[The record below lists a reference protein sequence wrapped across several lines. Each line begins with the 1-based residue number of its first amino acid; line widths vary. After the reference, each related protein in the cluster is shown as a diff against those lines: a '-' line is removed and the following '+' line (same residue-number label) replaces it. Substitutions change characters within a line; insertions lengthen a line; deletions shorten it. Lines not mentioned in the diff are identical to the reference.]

1 MHRPKTDVSRLLTCL
16 ALCIIIV
23 ICDIPDM
30 ISSAGS
36 APGSAG
42 KSTGS
47 RAAATNPRDI
57 EYNEPDGLAE
67 AKDFRTYRMDE
78 LEGGKEYRFYNMVEG
93 YSIVVPADMK
103 VTDMSNSEVVSVLE
117 DEHRRLEIY
126 VERNTYPRG
135 YVAYGYRCLDD
146 KESHDWTHNVTLKI
160 SGRTAYIRQWERPKL
175 KGISDDHNYYAAIDI
190 IDGNDVYDFF
200 FTSDQ
205 PFWKSGYYHDIVN
218 SFKKTEADGKG
229 VTIKGKPAGIQSYWN
244 DETRALYS
252 TYLDGES
259 GLEWG
264 MYNPSANYGYGYDD
278 LKQKEKVMNH
288 HFDYL
293 LVYSSIT
300 PDYNS
305 AKSMDIVRKNY
316 DDGRYSEL
324 TLQSPLNMTGR
335 NMMYEILDGNYD
347 KFLISIA
354 KDIADFGHPVFVRLF
369 NEMNGDWCNYSAYHT
384 SRDTMIYKKV
394 YRYIWNVFADQG
406 ACANTLW
413 IWNPNGGS
421 FPDYTWNDQRC
432 YYPGDKYVDI
442 VGITAYNTGNY
453 YKDEKWT
460 EFTEKY
466 DPIYREITAE
476 YSHPIFITEFSCA
489 VRGGDK
495 LSWINTM
502 FEEIQKY
509 KKIKVAIWWDGCDM
523 SATEKDVVSRDYR
536 IDSPVECM
544 DAFKAYFEKYAS
556 EKD

>member
-1 MHRPKTDVSRLLTCL
+1 
-16 ALCIIIV
+16 
-23 ICDIPDM
+23 
-30 ISSAGS
+30 
-36 APGSAG
+36 
-42 KSTGS
+42 
-47 RAAATNPRDI
+47 
-57 EYNEPDGLAE
+57 
-67 AKDFRTYRMDE
+67 
-78 LEGGKEYRFYNMVEG
+78 
-93 YSIVVPADMK
+93 
-103 VTDMSNSEVVSVLE
+103 
-117 DEHRRLEIY
+117 
-126 VERNTYPRG
+126 
-135 YVAYGYRCLDD
+135 
-146 KESHDWTHNVTLKI
+146 
-160 SGRTAYIRQWERPKL
+160 
-175 KGISDDHNYYAAIDI
+175 
-190 IDGNDVYDFF
+190 
-200 FTSDQ
+200 
-205 PFWKSGYYHDIVN
+205 
-218 SFKKTEADGKG
+218 
-229 VTIKGKPAGIQSYWN
+229 
-244 DETRALYS
+244 
-252 TYLDGES
+252 
-259 GLEWG
+259 

-495 LSWINTM
+495 LAWINTM